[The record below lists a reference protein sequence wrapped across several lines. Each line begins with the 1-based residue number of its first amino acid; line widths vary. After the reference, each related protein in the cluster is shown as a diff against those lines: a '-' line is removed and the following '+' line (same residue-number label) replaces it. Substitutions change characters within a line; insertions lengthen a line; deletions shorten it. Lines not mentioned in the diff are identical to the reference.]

1 MHYSWIAQISRFNLH
16 TVLKNSIYC
25 PKIGFWQNLLS
36 EFLRLKNWIFFRI
49 LMLFYRSIFWT
60 KIRIWHTVLRK
71 RSDLL
76 CKLRKDI
83 FEEAVFNLSFYK
95 FRGKPK
101 MITFTK
107 KTPIF
112 DPFYFRIVSRVD
124 WQDLLFI
131 PTVSKSSESC
141 KKCESTDAAQ
151 CLKFTLKRLIWWK

>member
-1 MHYSWIAQISRFNLH
+1 MS
-16 TVLKNSIYC
+16 
-25 PKIGFWQNLLS
+25 
-36 EFLRLKNWIFFRI
+36 KNWILTKPPFRI
-49 LMLFYRSIFWT
+49 FATKKLNIFQNFDAFLSIYFLDKNTHLTHRAKETKWPFMQTQKIHFW
-60 KIRIWHTVLRK
+60 
-71 RSDLL
+71 
-76 CKLRKDI
+76 
-83 FEEAVFNLSFYK
+83 EAVFNLSFYR